1 MCVFI
6 TESLRNF
13 IMFVVINQSIADTN
27 SKEKTS
33 QLRFTEKRKKK
44 DRRGGVKEKKK
55 KKKTRPQVLKLQLDT
70 EKCFPLLANSH
81 SYELCKQN
89 CKVT

>member
-33 QLRFTEKRKKK
+33 QLRFTEK
-44 DRRGGVKEKKK
+44 GKEKKNAP
-55 KKKTRPQVLKLQLDT
+55 RCSSYNLILRSVFLFLQTVTLT
-70 EKCFPLLANSH
+70 SYANKIARLLESFNLLS
-81 SYELCKQN
+81 C
-89 CKVT
+89 